1 MTETSTG
8 SVKSQIPQDVIVAHK
23 TGSAFSPGSNVV
35 NDIGVMQMPD
45 NRTILY
51 AIFIMNSK
59 ESKEANY
66 QVIADI
72 AKVVCQQITTDILK

>member
-1 MTETSTG
+1 
-8 SVKSQIPQDVIVAHK
+8 
-23 TGSAFSPGSNVV
+23 
-35 NDIGVMQMPD
+35 MQMPD

-59 ESKEANY
+59 ESKETNY